1 MAGTTDITGV
11 YSVRSENIWYKLQT
25 SIKASQLA
33 CTRAFF
39 VARTALLARVALL
52 APLGSTVRLVFLTGF
67 LIFMMPGFV
76 SRGAR
81 GASAGSAAVAWAS
94 EPTAA
99 LSFVILKDDNGKP
112 VRNAAVVL
120 HPVNAKGKQ
129 GRGGFEL
136 KTDSDGKTHFE
147 SVPYG
152 KLRVQVLAPGFQT
165 YGEDFDIGEAE
176 REITVRLKRPQKQ
189 YSIYDDAQGTP
200 KKDAPPQEKPQQ

>member
-1 MAGTTDITGV
+1 MTEITDITSL
-11 YSVRSENIWYKLQT
+11 YSERSERNQFHPLIR
-25 SIKASQLA
+25 ASHLA
-33 CTRAFF
+33 YIRAFF
-39 VARTALLARVALL
+39 VARAAFLDRAALLAR
-52 APLGSTVRLVFLTGF
+52 LGSTVRLVFLPGF
-67 LIFMMPGFV
+67 LIFMMPGFM
-76 SRGAR
+76 ALATR
-81 GASAGSAAVAWAS
+81 GASGGPAPVAWAS
-94 EPTAA
+94 EPTAG
-99 LSFVILKDDNGKP
+99 LSFVVLKDDNGKP

-147 SVPYG
+147 GVPYG